1 MFSSKPPAKSW
12 YNLEFVKMNR
22 FISLLKLDLLL
33 ITRNRILHIA
43 ALITAFYA
51 GILQVLPENNFI
63 AVMITL
69 IFTDPVTL
77 GFMFIGVMVLFE
89 KGGNTLQALS
99 VTPVRS
105 GEYLWS
111 KAITLTLVALVASML
126 MALAGVG
133 LRFNPGFLIAAV
145 VFSSLLFVFIGF
157 VGVSKI
163 KTFNQYFI
171 IIPLFMIPGFL
182 PFLNFFNIT
191 HTWLWYLLPTQAS
204 LILFS
209 ASFHTTENIPGIQ
222 ILYALLYLPL
232 SCWLAFHWAKSAWGK
247 AINS

>member
-1 MFSSKPPAKSW
+1 
-12 YNLEFVKMNR
+12 MNR
-22 FISLLKLDLLL
+22 FVSLLKLDMIL

-43 ALITAFYA
+43 ALITALYA

-63 AVMITL
+63 TVMITL

-99 VTPVRS
+99 VTPVRAE
-105 GEYLWS
+105 EYLWS
-111 KAITLTLVALVASML
+111 KAITLTLVALVASVL

-133 LRFNPGFLIAAV
+133 LQFQPGFLIAVV
-145 VFSSLLFVFIGF
+145 VFSSILFVFIGF
-157 VGVSKI
+157 IGVSKV

-171 IIPLFMIPGFL
+171 VIPVFMVPGFL

-191 HTWLWYLLPTQAS
+191 DTWLWYLLPTQAS
-204 LILFS
+204 LVLFS
-209 ASFHTTENIPGIQ
+209 AAFETTVTLSRVEII
-222 ILYALLYLPL
+222 YALLYLPL
-232 SCWLAFHWAKSAWGK
+232 SCWFALLWAKSVWQK
-247 AINS
+247 TINP